1 MVIGR
6 GHFFEAKRTGM
17 FNVTLLGGLI
27 FIFQFLLLRD
37 YRILDKNRRLTP
49 KIVWEYYYLVR
60 LPAIDTVHCFMN
72 HLIITTIE
80 SILPHPV
87 IDRRGPEVH
96 N

>member
-1 MVIGR
+1 MKRSEGVRVCDVR
-6 GHFFEAKRTGM
+6 GIDFYISI
-17 FNVTLLGGLI
+17 LI
-27 FIFQFLLLRD
+27 IARPLVH
-37 YRILDKNRRLTP
+37 KNRRLTP
-49 KIVWEYYYLVR
+49 KIVWEYYLVR
-60 LPAIDTVHCFMN
+60 LSAIDTVHCFMN